1 VADMS
6 SQVDDLVT
14 LMIVFL
20 SLLAVAAALTLF
32 RPLWRTFKLV
42 YHRKVPRLHRGE
54 PLEKLWR
61 LVAKTAL
68 SALYGAGFLLFL
80 SIFLILVNYLYQ
92 SHESMLLSTVAC
104 SRDPGSFDWK
114 WLAVIVPLALLY
126 CLIPLTSAW
135 VTPLKRHL
143 FRRNRL
149 YWIADQPIYVRNGS
163 FHFNRRDEDER
174 DPKIVTYDDYIT
186 NLKEALIRKDASL
199 DEINIIRERM
209 NVVLES
215 LAGCLSERIME
226 NDGKDDAEPRLSYL
240 RSTSR
245 GKFSRRQSSDME
257 LDEYPTFRSSTASL
271 KSQRR

>member
-1 VADMS
+1 MS

-20 SLLAVAAALTLF
+20 SLLAAAAAITLF
-32 RPLWRTFKLV
+32 RPLWRNLKLV
-42 YHRKVPRLHRGE
+42 YHRKVSRLHRGE
-54 PLEKLWR
+54 PVEKLWR

-80 SIFLILVNYLYQ
+80 SIFLILVNYMYQ
-92 SHESMLLSTVAC
+92 THQTMLMSTVAC
-104 SRDPGSFDWK
+104 PRDPGSFEWL
-114 WLAVIVPLALLY
+114 WLAVIVPLAVLY
-126 CLIPLTSAW
+126 CIIPLTSAW

-149 YWIADQPIYVRNGS
+149 YWIADQPIYVRNGAIN
-163 FHFNRRDEDER
+163 FNRRDEDER

-186 NLKEALIRKDASL
+186 ELKEALIRKDASL
-199 DEINIIRERM
+199 DEINLIRERM

-226 NDGKDDAEPRLSYL
+226 DDGKGNVTEPRLSYL
-240 RSTSR
+240 RSSSR

-257 LDEYPTFRSSTASL
+257 LDEYPTFRSSTTSL